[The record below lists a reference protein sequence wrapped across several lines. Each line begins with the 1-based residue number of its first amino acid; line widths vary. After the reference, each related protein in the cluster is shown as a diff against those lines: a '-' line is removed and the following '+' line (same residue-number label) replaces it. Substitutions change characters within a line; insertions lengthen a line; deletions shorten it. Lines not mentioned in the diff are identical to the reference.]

1 MGNGCSKY
9 SFAVDRIF
17 RFGTNSRVNSVW
29 DEKKSEYFYTLSKS
43 LFDRD
48 TKEHYKSM
56 TNVFPEKY
64 PGF

>member
-43 LFDRD
+43 FLFDRD
-48 TKEHYKSM
+48 TKDKSII
-56 TNVFPEKY
+56 NL
-64 PGF
+64 